1 MICNRARHLFGA
13 CWDDELTQ
21 AERDGLDGHLASCLR
36 CRKEYDD
43 FSRALELTAALP
55 RIEASAD
62 FVDRVLVRSRRATTA
77 PDIVREAGSRWVPLA
92 VAAAGAVLVV
102 AAMLVGPNLQWRA
115 PASSQAPLIVE
126 AVVKGPQEPRLT
138 MKSSVKPGERRP
150 EAHQGSAES
159 LFDPDKNV
167 EFVLGSAAVSGGR
180 VKRDPEGQRPIITF

>member
-1 MICNRARHLFGA
+1 MICNRARRLFGV

-21 AERDGLDGHLASCLR
+21 AERDGLEGHLASCPQ
-36 CRKEYDD
+36 CRTEYDK
-43 FSRALELTAALP
+43 FSQALELTAALP

-62 FVDRVLVRSRRATTA
+62 FMDRVLVRSRRATTA
-77 PDIVREAGSRWVPLA
+77 PDIVREAGMRWVPVA

-102 AAMLVGPNLQWRA
+102 VAMFVGPNLQWKA
-115 PASSQAPLIVE
+115 PASSQAPQIVK
-126 AVVKGPQEPRLT
+126 VGGPQEPRLT
-138 MKSSVKPGERRP
+138 PKSNAKSGERRP
-150 EAHQGSAES
+150 EARRGSAES

>member
-1 MICNRARHLFGA
+1 MICDRARRLFGA

-21 AERDGLDGHLASCLR
+21 AERDGLEGHLASCPP
-36 CRKEYDD
+36 CRTEYDE
-43 FSRALELTAALP
+43 FARALELTASLP

-62 FVDRVLVRSRRATTA
+62 FMDRVLVRSRRATTA
-77 PDIVREAGSRWVPLA
+77 PDFVREAGSRWVPVA

-102 AAMLVGPNLQWRA
+102 LAMLVGPNLQWKA
-115 PASSQAPLIVE
+115 PASSQAPQIVRIE
-126 AVVKGPQEPRLT
+126 GPAEPRFT
-138 MKSSVKPGERRP
+138 PKPGVKPGERRP
-150 EAHQGSAES
+150 EAYRGNPES

>member
-21 AERDGLDGHLASCLR
+21 AERDGLEGHLASCPP
-36 CRKEYDD
+36 CRTEYDE
-43 FSRALELTAALP
+43 FSRALELTASLP

-62 FVDRVLVRSRRATTA
+62 FVDRVLGRSRRATTA
-77 PDIVREAGSRWVPLA
+77 PDIVREARSRWVPVA

-102 AAMLVGPNLQWRA
+102 AAMLVGSNLQWKT
-115 PASSQAPLIVE
+115 PASSQVPQIVKVE
-126 AVVKGPQEPRLT
+126 GPREPRIVPIP
-138 MKSSVKPGERRP
+138 SVKPGERRP

-180 VKRDPEGQRPIITF
+180 VKRDPEGQRPVITF

>member
-1 MICNRARHLFGA
+1 MICNRARRLFGA

-21 AERDGLDGHLASCLR
+21 AERDGLEGHLASCPP
-36 CRKEYDD
+36 CRTEYDE
-43 FSRALELTAALP
+43 FARALELTASLP

-62 FVDRVLVRSRRATTA
+62 FMDRVLVRSRRATTA
-77 PDIVREAGSRWVPLA
+77 PDFVREAGSRWVPVA

-102 AAMLVGPNLQWRA
+102 AAMLVGSNLQWKT
-115 PASSQAPLIVE
+115 PASSQVPQIVKVE
-126 AVVKGPQEPRLT
+126 GPREPRIVPIP
-138 MKSSVKPGERRP
+138 SVKPGERRP

-180 VKRDPEGQRPIITF
+180 VKRDPEGQRPVITF